1 MTNRQALLVAAAS
14 IALFIPPAGAATS
27 HSGAIV
33 LAQATTTDDPVAAA
47 EAAVEAARAK
57 LQAAMQSG
65 QGVDEAKQELAAA
78 LKALDEARAAAG
90 AQANPPPPA
99 DQTQPAQPP
108 ADQTQPPAPTTTPPP
123 PPPPT
128 TPPPPPPPATD
139 QTVTPP
145 AATDQTVTPP
155 PATDQTTTPTD
166 QNQGPPKGKRTGKP
180 KVDQGQTP
188 PAGQT
193 ETPAPTTTPPPPT
206 TTPPPPPATGTQP
219 PVTTDQ
225 TQVPPGTQAPPSA
238 EQQPPAAAVT
248 TPPGPEPVVT
258 LPPPPQVQTPP
269 PPPPPPAA
277 TGQGPFNLQ
286 NFHTR
291 PKFGA
296 VPPGTPS
303 TPPTL
308 PTNEN
313 ALQNG
318 QVLQAPGG
326 RVIVKDQGQVT
337 VEHDDSGRFFE
348 QGAKVDTSQAGN
360 GMETTTVNRPDG
372 SSIVTIRDRS
382 GNIVQRYRKN
392 PDGSVV
398 VLIGNDQQQPNFIG
412 RVFGQRPGLPPPPP
426 PPPPPALH
434 LNLGPLQL
442 TIPQNQ
448 YIVDSSRAN
457 EQQLQL
463 TLSAPP
469 VERVERAYS
478 LEEIERNGRLR
489 DKVRRIDFDT
499 ITFDTGQATVPDSQ
513 IAHMQAIGDAIR
525 ALVNSNPQTVILI
538 EGHTDAVG
546 NDVDNLSLSDRRA
559 ESAAEL
565 LTQQFA
571 VPAEN
576 LTSQGY
582 GSQYPKEQTDGPSR
596 VNRRVTIRRITPLLN
611 GGVASLPPPPPGVA
625 PPR

>member
-65 QGVDEAKQELAAA
+65 QGVDEAKQELDAA

-166 QNQGPPKGKRTGKP
+166 QNQGPPKVKRTGKP

-193 ETPAPTTTPPPPT
+193 ETPAPTTTPPPPPPT

-513 IAHMQAIGDAIR
+513 IAHMQSIGDAIR
-525 ALVNSNPQTVILI
+525 ALVTSNPQTVILI

-546 NDVDNLSLSDRRA
+546 SDLANLALSDRRA
-559 ESAAEL
+559 ETVAQILSYY
-565 LTQQFA
+565 FGI
-571 VPAEN
+571 PPEN
-576 LTSQGY
+576 LVTQGY
-582 GSQYPKEQTDGPSR
+582 GEQFLKVPTTAANQE
-596 VNRRVTIRRITPLLN
+596 NRRVAFRNITALLH
-611 GGVASLPPPPPGVA
+611 P
-625 PPR
+625 